1 MVLLVNTMRLEK
13 NNIFIII
20 ICGLLWCKVKINCH
34 SSSDSTCTQSYSHC
48 VSSGSLFAVCS
59 TNQIFD
65 SSTSGGDLYLEQ
77 GDIAQ
82 FEPPF
87 LGSGWTVLCLANGAR
102 GTAPKPALEPIN
114 PFHQWVT
121 SSMVLLIEAIVTHV
135 YIVNMQY
142 KTECVIY
149 CGHNPIFPQMVS
161 QIWCREHF
169 SWWWETCLWLPSAVW

>member
-1 MVLLVNTMRLEK
+1 MTTVLLVSTMQLKRMP
-13 NNIFIII
+13 IFIII

-34 SSSDSTCTQSYSHC
+34 SSSHSTCTQSYSHC
-48 VSSGSLFAVCS
+48 VSTGSFFAVCS
-59 TNQIFD
+59 TNQMFD

-87 LGSGWTVLCLANGAR
+87 LGSGWTVRCLANGAR

-121 SSMVLLIEAIVTHV
+121 LSMDLLIQVIVTHLT
-135 YIVNMQY
+135 ILWPCSIRLN
-142 KTECVIY
+142 EFIY
-149 CGHNPIFPQMVS
+149 CGHDPIFLQMVS
-161 QIWCREHF
+161 QIWCREYF
-169 SWWWETCLWLPSAVW
+169 SWWW